1 MTRMPLIELD
11 EASGTAQELLTQ
23 VKKGMGAVPN
33 MTKAMANS
41 PATLKGYLA
50 LSGALAGGVLGRK
63 TQERLALN
71 LAQTNGCDYC
81 LSAHTFTAPRV
92 GLSEQDVLDARRGTS
107 ADAKSDAI
115 LKFAAAVLESR
126 GAVSEQDI
134 TDLRAAGVSDE
145 EMGEI
150 VANIALNVFT
160 NFFNRAADVD
170 IDFPVV
176 DASTVTVS

>member
-11 EASGTAQELLTQ
+11 EASGTAKELLTQ

-71 LAQTNGCDYC
+71 LAQANECDYC

-92 GLSEQDVLDARRGTS
+92 GLTEQDVLDSRRGTA

-126 GAVSEQDI
+126 GSVSEQDI
-134 TDLRAAGVSDE
+134 ADVRTAGVSDE
-145 EMGEI
+145 EMGEV

-160 NFFNRAADVD
+160 NFFNKTADVD

-176 DASTVTVS
+176 TASGVTVS